1 MADLGGRRTA
11 DDLLSAC
18 YSDTQ
23 TPRAQGPTEPLLH
36 LLLHTDLP
44 PGLTRDDT
52 WGCLCNLP
60 RCGLYDAR
68 ATLEAGPLVPGHI
81 FADL

>member
-18 YSDTQ
+18 YLDTQ
-23 TPRAQGPTEPLLH
+23 TPRAQGPTEPLLPP
-36 LLLHTDLP
+36 LLHTDLP

-52 WGCLCNLP
+52 WGACATC
-60 RCGLYDAR
+60 RAAAYDAR
-68 ATLEAGPLVPGHI
+68 VTLEAGPLVPGHI
-81 FADL
+81 LADF